1 MIICI
6 ERVLTTSQLQTIQQ
20 QLQTA
25 TFMDGKLTAGTF
37 AQGVKYNQQAVID
50 PSLADFINGII
61 TPAIQ
66 TNPLFKAAI
75 RPKTI
80 RPCLLSR
87 YLSGMAYGWHTD
99 NALMGQGE
107 HCIRSDVSLTLF
119 LSDPESYE
127 GGELIIDTGFGEQ
140 SFKLEAGSLVAY
152 PSTFLHQV
160 TAVTA
165 GVRLA
170 AVTWVQS
177 WVRSVQHREILF
189 DLDTIQRSM
198 FKQSGKTLEFD
209 LLNKT
214 YANLLRQ
221 WID

>member
-6 ERVLTTSQLQTIQQ
+6 EQVLTPTQLQTIQGH
-20 QLQTA
+20 LQTA
-25 TFMDGKLTAGTF
+25 KFSDGKLTAGTF
-37 AQGVKYNQQAVID
+37 AQGVKDNEQAVID
-50 PSLADFINGII
+50 QSLANCIDQII

-66 TNPLFKAAI
+66 NNPLFKAAI
-75 RPKTI
+75 RPKKI

-87 YLSGMAYGWHTD
+87 YTSGMAYGWHTD

-107 HCIRSDVSLTLF
+107 YCTRSDVSLTLF
-119 LSDPESYE
+119 LSDPESYG

-140 SFKLEAGSLVAY
+140 SFKLQAGSLVAY

-160 TAVTA
+160 TAVTT

-170 AVTWVQS
+170 AVTWVES
-177 WVRSVQHREILF
+177 WVRSLQDREMLF
-189 DLDTIQRSM
+189 DLDTVQRSL
-198 FKQSGKTLEFD
+198 FKQSGKTIELD

-221 WID
+221 WVD